1 MASIVQHS
9 AGERSNSSAESSVGQ
24 GLMRSINLR
33 DLWAPV
39 YRSRFAVLAI
49 FVVAIGLAVL
59 ATLFIQPRYR
69 AQATVEI
76 KAEAQKVLGT
86 EDRNENAGSP
96 ADASRFLDTQLDIIK
111 SRSTTIAVAQSL
123 GLYNNDR
130 FLEAMGVKSEG
141 APGTVLNVQEAH
153 RKLVNQVLQ
162 NNLRVSFSEETRIAK
177 IEFASPDPRLAAR
190 VANSYADNYIKLN
203 LARRF
208 DASSYSLDFLRDQIR
223 EAQARLGRSER
234 DTINYAR
241 SARLIDASNSASA
254 SGSSGPQSLT
264 TASLVGLNQAL
275 SEAAAKRI
283 TTEQRWKVT
292 QQTPLMSIPEVVGN
306 GVVQQLQQQKALLQA
321 QYQQELQTRTEDYP
335 TVRQLAARVK
345 SLDSQI
351 AAIANN
357 VKATIREEYAAARS
371 QEEGLSASLEKLKNT
386 TLDEQNR
393 SIQLSILRREAETN
407 RQQLSALLTR
417 YNELNAQSGIQLN
430 NLSVIDHAEVPAGPY
445 WPNLPLNLALGFILG
460 VVVAAIYVLGRENLF
475 ELVRTPDD
483 VTSRLHQ
490 PVLGAVPA
498 SQDVMG
504 MLGDPKSP
512 VSEALS
518 SIRTNLSLSSSSG
531 MPKSLMVT
539 STQAGEGK
547 STVCYGLAQ
556 SLAKLGRSV
565 VIIDTD
571 IRRPNV
577 HRLFGVKNSFGASNV
592 LTGSATLDD
601 VIQHGLAPNIDV
613 IVAGP
618 IPPDPSELLASDTL
632 SRTIAELR
640 GRYDHVMI
648 DSAPVLGLADAPLVA
663 TNVDGVVFVVE
674 SARTSVRGVQNA
686 LARLEGTGATLLGVV
701 LSRFDPGKSG
711 YSYEYRY
718 AYEYTYAE
726 DKRRS

>member
-1 MASIVQHS
+1 MASIVNRPAAAQ
-9 AGERSNSSAESSVGQ
+9 SNAAAEGSVSQ

-39 YRSRFAVLAI
+39 YRSRYAVGAI

-86 EDRNENAGSP
+86 EDRNENAASP

-130 FLEAMGVKSEG
+130 FLEAMGVKTDD
-141 APGTVLNVQEAH
+141 APGAVLNAQEAH

-162 NNLRVSFSEETRIAK
+162 DNLKVSFSEETRIAK

-203 LARRF
+203 LSRRF

-234 DTINYAR
+234 DAINYAR
-241 SARLIDASNSASA
+241 DARIIDATNAASTT
-254 SGSSGPQSLT
+254 GSSGPQSLT

-275 SEAAAKRI
+275 SDTTAKRI
-283 TTEQRWKVT
+283 AAEQRWKVT
-292 QQTPLMSIPEVVGN
+292 QRTPLLSIPEVVAN
-306 GVVQQLQQQKALLQA
+306 GAVQQLQQQKALLQA
-321 QYQQELQTRTEDYP
+321 QYQQELQTRTEEYP
-335 TVRQLAARVK
+335 TVRQLAARVR
-345 SLDSQI
+345 SLDNQI
-351 AAIANN
+351 ATIANN
-357 VKATIREEYAAARS
+357 VKGTIREEYNSVRS
-371 QEEGLSASLEKLKNT
+371 QEEGLRSNLEQLKNT

-430 NLSVIDHAEVPAGPY
+430 NLSVIDHAEVPSGPY
-445 WPNLPLNLALGFILG
+445 WPNLPLNLALGLILG
-460 VVVAAIYVLGRENLF
+460 VVAAAIYVLGRENLF
-475 ELVRTPDD
+475 ELVRTPED
-483 VTSRLHQ
+483 VTQRLRQ

-498 SQDVMG
+498 SEDVMVH
-504 MLGDPKSP
+504 LSDPKTP

-518 SIRTNLSLSSSSG
+518 SIRTNLSLSPGG
-531 MPKSLMVT
+531 MPSALMVT

-547 STVCYGLAQ
+547 STVCYGLALGL
-556 SLAKLGRSV
+556 SKLGRSV

-577 HRLFGVKNSFGASNV
+577 HRLFGVKNTFGASNV
-592 LTGSATLDD
+592 LSGSAILDD
-601 VIQHGLAPNIDV
+601 VIQRGLAPNIDV

-618 IPPDPSELLASDTL
+618 IPPDPSELLASDNL
-632 SRTIAELR
+632 ARTIAELR
-640 GRYDHVMI
+640 TRYDHVMV

-674 SARTSVRGVQNA
+674 AARTSVRGVQNA
-686 LARLEGTGATLLGVV
+686 IGRLEQTGAGLLGVV

-718 AYEYTYAE
+718 AYEYNYSE
-726 DKRRS
+726 GKKR

>member
-1 MASIVQHS
+1 MASVTNRIADPLQE
-9 AGERSNSSAESSVGQ
+9 APADSNVSQ

-39 YRSRFAVLAI
+39 YRSRYPVIAI
-49 FVVAIGLAVL
+49 FVVALGLAIL

-86 EDRNENAGSP
+86 EDRNESGSSP
-96 ADASRFLDTQLDIIK
+96 ADANLFLDTQLDIIK

-130 FLEAMGVKSEG
+130 FLQSMGIRSEN
-141 APGTVLNVQEAH
+141 ASGTVLNAQEAH

-162 NNLRVSFSEETRIAK
+162 TNLKGSFSEETRIAK

-208 DASSYSLDFLRDQIR
+208 DASSYSLEFLRDQIR

-234 DTINYAR
+234 DAIGYAR
-241 SARLIDASNSASA
+241 SARLIDATNAASPG
-254 SGSSGPQSLT
+254 GSSGPQSLT

-275 SEAAAKRI
+275 SEITAKRI
-283 TTEQRWKVT
+283 NAEQRWNVT
-292 QQTPLMSIPEVVGN
+292 QAIPLLSIPEVVSN
-306 GVVQQLQQQKALLQA
+306 GTVQQLQQQKALLQA
-321 QYQQELQTRTEDYP
+321 QYQQELQTRTLEYP

-345 SLDSQI
+345 ALDGQI
-351 AAIANN
+351 TGIAST
-357 VKATIREEYAAARS
+357 VKATVREEYNTARS
-371 QEEGLSASLEKLKNT
+371 QEEGLRSNVEQLKNT

-393 SIQLSILRREAETN
+393 SIQLSILRREADTN

-430 NLSVIDHAEVPAGPY
+430 NLSVIDHAEVPAGAY
-445 WPNLPLNLALGFILG
+445 WPSLPLNLALGLILG
-460 VVVAAIYVLGRENLF
+460 VLGAAIYVLGRENLF
-475 ELVRTPDD
+475 ELVRTPED
-483 VTSRLHQ
+483 VTARLRQ
-490 PVLGAVPA
+490 PVLGAIPA
-498 SQDVMG
+498 SENVIE

-531 MPKSLMVT
+531 MPRSIMVT

-556 SLAKLGRSV
+556 GLARLGRSV
-565 VIIDTD
+565 VIIDAD

-577 HRLFGVKNSFGASNV
+577 HRLFGIKNAAGVSTILSGSGTIDEV
-592 LTGSATLDD
+592 L
-601 VIQHGLAPNIDV
+601 HRGLAPNIDV
-613 IVAGP
+613 IVAGL
-618 IPPDPSELLASDTL
+618 IPPNPSELLASSAL
-632 SRTIAELR
+632 ARMIEELR
-640 GRYDHVMI
+640 GRYDHVMV
-648 DSAPVLGLADAPLVA
+648 DSAPVLGLSDAPLVA
-663 TNVDGVVFVVE
+663 TNVDGVVFVTE

-686 LARLEGTGATLLGVV
+686 IARLQQTGATLLGVV

-718 AYEYTYAE
+718 AYEYSYAE
-726 DKRRS
+726 DKRR

>member
-1 MASIVQHS
+1 MASIVNRP
-9 AGERSNSSAESSVGQ
+9 AADPSNVAAEGSVSQ

-39 YRSRFAVLAI
+39 YRSRYAVGAI

-86 EDRNENAGSP
+86 EDRNENAASP

-130 FLEAMGVKSEG
+130 FLEAMGVKTDD
-141 APGTVLNVQEAH
+141 APGAVLNAQEAH

-162 NNLRVSFSEETRIAK
+162 NNLKVSFSEETRIAK

-203 LARRF
+203 LSRRF

-234 DTINYAR
+234 DAITYAR
-241 SARLIDASNSASA
+241 DARIIDATNAAST
-254 SGSSGPQSLT
+254 SGSAGPQSLT

-275 SEAAAKRI
+275 SDTTAKRI
-283 TTEQRWKVT
+283 AAEERWKVT
-292 QQTPLMSIPEVVGN
+292 QRTPLLSIPEVVAN
-306 GVVQQLQQQKALLQA
+306 GAVQQLQQQKALLQA
-321 QYQQELQTRTEDYP
+321 QYQQELQTRTEEYP
-335 TVRQLAARVK
+335 TVRQLAARIR
-345 SLDSQI
+345 SLDNQI
-351 AAIANN
+351 ATIANN
-357 VKATIREEYAAARS
+357 VKGTIREEYNSVRS
-371 QEEGLSASLEKLKNT
+371 QEEGLRSNLEQLKNT

-430 NLSVIDHAEVPAGPY
+430 NLSVIDHAEVPSGPY
-445 WPNLPLNLALGFILG
+445 WPNLPLNLALGLILG

-475 ELVRTPDD
+475 ELVRTPED
-483 VTSRLHQ
+483 VTQRLRQ
-490 PVLGAVPA
+490 SVLGAVPA
-498 SQDVMG
+498 SDDVMAH
-504 MLGDPKSP
+504 LGDPKTP
-512 VSEALS
+512 VSEAIS
-518 SIRTNLSLSSSSG
+518 SIRTNLSLSPGG
-531 MPKSLMVT
+531 MPAALMVT

-547 STVCYGLAQ
+547 STVCYGLALG
-556 SLAKLGRSV
+556 LAKLGRSV

-577 HRLFGVKNSFGASNV
+577 HRLFGVKNAFGASNV
-592 LTGSATLDD
+592 LSGNATLDE
-601 VIQHGLAPNIDV
+601 VIQRGLAPNIDV

-618 IPPDPSELLASDTL
+618 IPPDPSELLASNNL
-632 SRTIAELR
+632 ARTIAELR
-640 GRYDHVMI
+640 ERYDHVMV

-674 SARTSVRGVQNA
+674 AARTSVRGVQNA
-686 LARLEGTGATLLGVV
+686 IGRLEQTGAGLLGVV

-718 AYEYTYAE
+718 AYEYNYSE
-726 DKRRS
+726 GKKR

>member
-1 MASIVQHS
+1 MASSHVNALAPDAPADTGI
-9 AGERSNSSAESSVGQ
+9 AP

-49 FVVAIGLAVL
+49 FAVAIGLAVL
-59 ATLFIQPRYR
+59 ATLFITPRFR

-86 EDRNENAGSP
+86 EDRNENSNSP
-96 ADASRFLDTQLDIIK
+96 ADADRFLDTQLDIIK

-130 FLEAMGVKSEG
+130 FLQSMGIDTEG
-141 APGTVLNVQEAH
+141 SAGAVLNAQEAQ

-162 NNLRVSFSEETRIAK
+162 ANLDVSFSEQTRIAE
-177 IEFASPDPRLAAR
+177 IQFASPDPRLAAR
-190 VANSYADNYIKLN
+190 VANSYADNYIRLN

-234 DTINYAR
+234 DAINYAR
-241 SARLIDASNSASA
+241 QQRLIDASNAA
-254 SGSSGPQSLT
+254 TGSGTASGPQSLT

-275 SEAAAKRI
+275 GEATAKRI
-283 TTEQRWKVT
+283 AAEQRWAVT
-292 QQTPLMSIPEVVGN
+292 QGTPLLSIPEVVSN
-306 GVVQQLQQQKALLQA
+306 GTVQQLQQQRALLQA
-321 QYQQELQTRTEDYP
+321 QLQQELQTRTEDYP
-335 TVRQLAARVK
+335 TVRQIAARVRV
-345 SLDSQI
+345 LDGQI
-351 AAIANN
+351 TSNASN
-357 VKATIREEYAAARS
+357 VRATVREEFETARA
-371 QEEGLSASLEKLKNT
+371 QEEGLRRSLDRLKGT

-430 NLSVIDHAEVPAGPY
+430 NLSVIDRAEVPGGPY
-445 WPNLPLNLALGFILG
+445 WPSLPLNLALGLILG
-460 VVVAAIYVLGRENLF
+460 ALGSAAYVLGRENLF
-475 ELVRTPDD
+475 EMVRTPED
-483 VTSRLHQ
+483 VGQRLRQ
-490 PVLGAVPA
+490 PVLGAIPA
-498 SQDVMG
+498 NDDV
-504 MLGDPKSP
+504 LAALNDPKSP
-512 VSEALS
+512 VSEAVS
-518 SIRTNLSLSSSSG
+518 SIRTNLSLSSGG
-531 MPKSLMVT
+531 MPRAVMVT

-556 SLAKLGRSV
+556 GLAKLGRSV

-571 IRRPNV
+571 VRRPNV
-577 HRLFGVKNSFGASNV
+577 HHLFDIKNTAGASN
-592 LTGSATLDD
+592 LLSGSATLDE
-601 VIQHGLAPNIDV
+601 VIHRGLAPNVDV

-618 IPPDPSELLASDTL
+618 IPPNPAELLASDRL
-632 SRTIAELR
+632 GQVLAELR
-640 GRYDHVMI
+640 ARYDHVMV
-648 DSAPVLGLADAPLVA
+648 DSAPLLGLADAPLVA
-663 TNVDGVVFVVE
+663 TNVDGVVFGVE

-686 LARLEGTGATLLGVV
+686 LARLGQTGAGVLGVV

-718 AYEYTYAE
+718 AYQYSYSE
-726 DKRRS
+726 DKRQ

>member
-1 MASIVQHS
+1 MASIVN
-9 AGERSNSSAESSVGQ
+9 APAADRPTAAADGSVSQ

-33 DLWAPV
+33 DLWAPI
-39 YRSRFAVLAI
+39 YRSRYAVGAI

-86 EDRNENAGSP
+86 EDRNENAASP

-130 FLEAMGVKSEG
+130 FLEAMGVKADGTPG
-141 APGTVLNVQEAH
+141 AVLNAQEAH

-162 NNLRVSFSEETRIAK
+162 DNLKVSFSEETRIAK
-177 IEFASPDPRLAAR
+177 IEFSSPDPRLAAR

-203 LARRF
+203 LSRRF

-234 DTINYAR
+234 EAINYAR
-241 SARLIDASNSASA
+241 DARLIDATNAAS
-254 SGSSGPQSLT
+254 STGSSGPQSLT

-275 SEAAAKRI
+275 SDTTAKRI
-283 TTEQRWKVT
+283 AAEQRWKVT
-292 QQTPLMSIPEVVGN
+292 QRTPLLSIPEVVSN
-306 GVVQQLQQQKALLQA
+306 GAIQQLQQQKALLQA
-321 QYQQELQTRTEDYP
+321 QYQQELQTRTEEYP
-335 TVRQLAARVK
+335 TVRQLAARVR

-351 AAIANN
+351 ATIANN
-357 VKATIREEYAAARS
+357 VKGTIREEYNSVRS
-371 QEEGLSASLEKLKNT
+371 QEEGLRSNLEQLKNT

-430 NLSVIDHAEVPAGPY
+430 NLSVIDHAEVPSGPY
-445 WPNLPLNLALGFILG
+445 WPNLPLNLALGLILG
-460 VVVAAIYVLGRENLF
+460 VAAAAIYVLGRENLF
-475 ELVRTPDD
+475 ELVRTPED
-483 VTSRLHQ
+483 VTQRLRQ

-498 SQDVMG
+498 SEDVMAH
-504 MLGDPKSP
+504 LGDPKTP

-518 SIRTNLSLSSSSG
+518 SIRTNLSLSPGG
-531 MPKSLMVT
+531 MPATLMVT

-547 STVCYGLAQ
+547 STVCYGMTLG
-556 SLAKLGRSV
+556 LAKLGRSV

-577 HRLFGVKNSFGASNV
+577 HRLFGVKNTFGASNV
-592 LTGSATLDD
+592 LSGSATVDD
-601 VIQHGLAPNIDV
+601 VIQRGLVPNIDV

-618 IPPDPSELLASDTL
+618 IPPNPSELLASNNL
-632 SRTIAELR
+632 SQMIAELR
-640 GRYDHVMI
+640 SRYDHVVV

-674 SARTSVRGVQNA
+674 AARTNVRGVQNA
-686 LARLEGTGATLLGVV
+686 IGRLEQTGASLLGVV

-718 AYEYTYAE
+718 AYEYSYSE
-726 DKRRS
+726 SNKR

>member
-1 MASIVQHS
+1 MATNITRPAVDRPDT
-9 AGERSNSSAESSVGQ
+9 AADGSVAQ

-39 YRSRFAVLAI
+39 YRSRYAVIAI

-69 AQATVEI
+69 ALATVEI

-86 EDRNENAGSP
+86 EDRNETGGSP

-123 GLYNNDR
+123 GLYNDDR
-130 FLEAMGVKSEG
+130 FLEAMGIKTE
-141 APGTVLNVQEAH
+141 APPGSVLNAQEAH
-153 RKLVNQVLQ
+153 RKLVNQILQ
-162 NNLRVSFSEETRIAK
+162 NNLKVSFSEETRIAK

-203 LARRF
+203 LSRRF

-223 EAQARLGRSER
+223 EAQTRLGRSER
-234 DTINYAR
+234 DAITYAR
-241 SARLIDASNSASA
+241 TARLIDATNAASTA
-254 SGSSGPQSLT
+254 GGAGPQSLT
-264 TASLVGLNQAL
+264 TASLVGLNQAR
-275 SEAAAKRI
+275 SDAVARRI
-283 TTEQRWKVT
+283 SAEQRWKVT
-292 QQTPLMSIPEVVGN
+292 QQTPLLSIPEVVSN
-306 GVVQQLQQQKALLQA
+306 PTVQQLQQQKAGLQA
-321 QYQQELQTRTEDYP
+321 QYQQELQTRTEEYP
-335 TVRQLAARVK
+335 TVRQLAARIRAM
-345 SLDSQI
+345 DGQI
-351 AAIANN
+351 TATATN
-357 VKATIREEYAAARS
+357 VKNTVREEYNTARS
-371 QEEGLSASLEKLKNT
+371 QEEGLSSSLEQLKNT

-430 NLSVIDHAEVPAGPY
+430 NLSVIDHAEVPGGPY
-445 WPNLPLNLALGFILG
+445 WPSLPLNLALGLILG
-460 VVVAAIYVLGRENLF
+460 VVGAAIYVLGRENLF
-475 ELVRTPDD
+475 ELVRTPED
-483 VTSRLHQ
+483 VTARLRQ

-498 SQDVMG
+498 SEDVLAN
-504 MLGDPKSP
+504 LGDPKSP

-518 SIRTNLSLSSSSG
+518 SIRTNLSLSSGSG
-531 MPKSLMVT
+531 MPRSLMVT

-556 SLAKLGRSV
+556 GLAKLGRSV
-565 VIIDTD
+565 VLIDTD

-577 HRLFGVKNSFGASNV
+577 HRLFGVKNTFGASNV
-592 LTGSATLDD
+592 LAGSATLDE
-601 VIQHGLAPNIDV
+601 VIQHGLASNIDV

-618 IPPDPSELLASDTL
+618 IPPDASELLASDNL
-632 SRTIAELR
+632 ARMIADLR
-640 GRYDHVMI
+640 ERYDHVMV

-686 LARLEGTGATLLGVV
+686 IARLEQTGAAILGVV
-701 LSRFDPGKSG
+701 LSRFDPGESG

-726 DKRRS
+726 DTRR

>member
-1 MASIVQHS
+1 MASIVN
-9 AGERSNSSAESSVGQ
+9 APAADRPTAAADGSVSQ

-33 DLWAPV
+33 DLWAPI
-39 YRSRFAVLAI
+39 YRSRYAVGAI
-49 FVVAIGLAVL
+49 FVVAIGLGVL

-86 EDRNENAGSP
+86 EDRNENAASP

-130 FLEAMGVKSEG
+130 FLEAMGVKADGTPG
-141 APGTVLNVQEAH
+141 AVLNVQEAH
-153 RKLVNQVLQ
+153 RKLINQVLQ
-162 NNLRVSFSEETRIAK
+162 NNLKVSFSEETRIAK
-177 IEFASPDPRLAAR
+177 IDFSSPDPRLAAR

-203 LARRF
+203 LSRRF

-234 DTINYAR
+234 DAITYAR
-241 SARLIDASNSASA
+241 DARLIDATNAASTT
-254 SGSSGPQSLT
+254 GSSGPQSLT

-275 SEAAAKRI
+275 SDTTAKRI
-283 TTEQRWKVT
+283 AAEQRWKVT
-292 QQTPLMSIPEVVGN
+292 QRTPLLSIPEVVSN
-306 GVVQQLQQQKALLQA
+306 GAVQQLQQQKALLQA
-321 QYQQELQTRTEDYP
+321 QYQQELQTRTEEYP
-335 TVRQLAARVK
+335 TVRQLAARIR
-345 SLDSQI
+345 SLDNQI
-351 AAIANN
+351 ATIATN
-357 VKATIREEYAAARS
+357 VKGTVREEYNSVQS
-371 QEEGLSASLEKLKNT
+371 QEEGLRTNLEQLKNT
-386 TLDEQNR
+386 TLDEQSR

-430 NLSVIDHAEVPAGPY
+430 NLSVIDHAEVPSGSY
-445 WPNLPLNLALGFILG
+445 WPNLPLNLALGLILG
-460 VVVAAIYVLGRENLF
+460 VVAAAIYVLGRENLF
-475 ELVRTPDD
+475 ELVRTPED
-483 VTSRLHQ
+483 VTQRLRQ
-490 PVLGAVPA
+490 SMLGAVPA
-498 SQDVMG
+498 SEDVMAH
-504 MLGDPKSP
+504 LGDPKTP
-512 VSEALS
+512 VSEALN
-518 SIRTNLSLSSSSG
+518 SIRTNLSLSPGG
-531 MPKSLMVT
+531 MPKAVMVT

-547 STVCYGLAQ
+547 STVCYGLALG
-556 SLAKLGRSV
+556 LAKLGRSV

-577 HRLFGVKNSFGASNV
+577 HRLFGVKNTFGVSN
-592 LTGSATLDD
+592 LLSGSATVDD
-601 VIQHGLAPNIDV
+601 MIQHGLAPNIDV

-618 IPPDPSELLASDTL
+618 IPPDPSELLASNNL
-632 SRTIAELR
+632 ARTIAELR
-640 GRYDHVMI
+640 SRYDHVMV

-674 SARTSVRGVQNA
+674 AARTNVRGVQNA
-686 LARLEGTGATLLGVV
+686 IGRLEQTGAGLLGVV

-718 AYEYTYAE
+718 AYEYNYSE
-726 DKRRS
+726 SKKR

>member
-1 MASIVQHS
+1 MASVPQNPTDPIQEANGS
-9 AGERSNSSAESSVGQ
+9 GSVSQ
-24 GLMRSINLR
+24 GLMRSISLR
-33 DLWAPV
+33 DLWAPI
-39 YRSRFAVLAI
+39 YRSRFAVIAI

-59 ATLFIQPRYR
+59 ATLFIQPKYR

-123 GLYNNDR
+123 GLYNDTR
-130 FLEAMGVKSEG
+130 FLNAMGIETEAG
-141 APGTVLNVQEAH
+141 AGAVLNAQEAH

-162 NNLRVSFSEETRIAK
+162 GNLRVSFSSETRIAK

-208 DASSYSLDFLRDQIR
+208 DASSYSLEFLRDQIR

-234 DTINYAR
+234 DAITYAR
-241 SARLIDASNSASA
+241 EARLIDASNAASP
-254 SGSSGPQSLT
+254 SGGSSGPQSLT

-275 SEAAAKRI
+275 AEAVAKRI
-283 TTEQRWKVT
+283 TTEQRWNVV
-292 QQTPLMSIPEVVGN
+292 QSTPLLTIPEVVAN
-306 GVVQQLQQQKALLQA
+306 PTVQQLQQQKALLQS

-335 TVRQLAARVK
+335 TVRQLAARVRAI
-345 SLDSQI
+345 DGQI
-351 AAIANN
+351 AAIAGN
-357 VKATIREEYAAARS
+357 VKATVREEYQTARS
-371 QEEGLSASLEKLKNT
+371 QEQGLQRNLEQLKNT

-407 RQQLSALLTR
+407 RQQLSALLIR

-430 NLSVIDHAEVPAGPY
+430 NLSIIDHAEVPGGPY
-445 WPNLPLNLALGFILG
+445 WPSLPLNLALGLVLGILG
-460 VVVAAIYVLGRENLF
+460 AAIYVLGRENLF
-475 ELVRTPDD
+475 ELVRTPED
-483 VTSRLHQ
+483 VTSRLRQ
-490 PVLGAVPA
+490 PVLGAIPA
-498 SQDVMG
+498 SEDVMG

-518 SIRTNLSLSSSSG
+518 TIRTNLSLSSSSG
-531 MPKSLMVT
+531 MPKTVMVT

-556 SLAKLGRSV
+556 GLAKLGRSV
-565 VIIDTD
+565 IIIDTD

-577 HRLFGVKNSFGASNV
+577 HRLFGIKNAAGISNI
-592 LTGSATLDD
+592 LSGSATIDA
-601 VIQHGLAPNIDV
+601 VVHRGLSPNVDV

-618 IPPDPSELLASDTL
+618 IPPDPSELLASATL
-632 SRTIAELR
+632 ARTIEELR
-640 GRYDHVMI
+640 GRYDHVMV

-663 TNVDGVVFVVE
+663 TNTDGVVFVVE

-686 LARLEGTGATLLGVV
+686 IVRMQQTGATLLGVV

-718 AYEYTYAE
+718 AYEYSYSE
-726 DKRRS
+726 DKRQ